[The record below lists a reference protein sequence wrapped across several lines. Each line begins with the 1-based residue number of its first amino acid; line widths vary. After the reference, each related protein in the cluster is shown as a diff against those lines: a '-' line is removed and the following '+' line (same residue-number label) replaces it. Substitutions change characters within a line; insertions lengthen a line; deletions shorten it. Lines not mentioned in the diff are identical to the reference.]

1 MGLPTQL
8 HADFIAD
15 FKREPNIVVRALCD
29 ITGEEGLTWLACD
42 GTMLVCYSRPAGGE
56 FSRLDYHLAEA
67 TGLEVREDGS
77 HAYLKARLPEAE
89 FELKFP
95 PGEVPNLAKLATMQ
109 PASEAVDVTRAPA
122 SLTPNLICGAA
133 VYAMAQADG
142 QHAKEELDW
151 VVARFGSLN
160 SFRRGGAWVVKHGFA
175 KLLTEAPQRLTAAQT
190 ESVLVNLIDL
200 GFSDNK
206 LSHEEITMLEEW
218 RQAAGLSEEQYKR
231 CYDALLAVASLGT
244 LVNESPSGPD
254 WTPVNLLC
262 AAVLGVIQ
270 HRPETRE
277 RRIKALE
284 RRIQSTDAINAG
296 QTYLDQLGP
305 EGLATVLGEMLLPA
319 QRRCVMANVLREA
332 FKDGE
337 PSPEVV
343 DYLRLLQEGMLVSP
357 ADFAA
362 EVRVFRSLGN
372 AVLFHEAEQLPH

>member
-1 MGLPTQL
+1 MGLPPQL
-8 HADFIAD
+8 QEDFIAE
-15 FKREPNIVVRALCD
+15 FKREPNIVARAVCD

-77 HAYLKARLPEAE
+77 HAFLKARLPEAE

-95 PGEVPNLAKLATMQ
+95 PGEMASLAKLATLQ
-109 PASEAVDVTRAPA
+109 PPSDSVDVVKAPA
-122 SLTPNLICGAA
+122 MLTPNLICGAA

-142 QHAKEELDW
+142 EHAKEELDW
-151 VVARFGSLN
+151 VVARFGNLN
-160 SFRRGGAWVVKHGFA
+160 SFRRGGAWVAKHGFA
-175 KLLTEAPQRLTAAQT
+175 KLLTEAGQRLTAVQM
-190 ESVLVNLIDL
+190 ESVLMNLIDM
-200 GFSDNK
+200 GFADNR
-206 LSHEEITMLEEW
+206 LSREEITMLDEW
-218 RQAAGLSEEQYKR
+218 RQAAGQSEEQYQR
-231 CYDALLAVASLGT
+231 GYEAMLAAASLGA
-244 LVNESPSGPD
+244 LVNSTASGPD

-270 HRPETRE
+270 HRPETSE

-305 EGLATVLGEMLLPA
+305 DGLATVLGEMLLPA
-319 QRRCVMANVLREA
+319 QRRCVLANVLREA

-343 DYLRLLQEGMLVSP
+343 DYLRLVQEGMGLSP

-372 AVLFHEAEQLPH
+372 PGLFHEAGPPP

>member
-8 HADFIAD
+8 HDDFVAE
-15 FKREPNIVVRALCD
+15 FKREPNIVARAVCD

-42 GTMLVCYSRPAGGE
+42 GSMLVCYSRPAGGE

-67 TGLEVREDGS
+67 SALEVREDGT
-77 HAYLKARLPEAE
+77 HAYFKARLPEAE
-89 FELKFP
+89 FELRFP
-95 PGEVPNLAKLATMQ
+95 PGEVVNLNKLAALQ
-109 PASEAVDVTRAPA
+109 PPADSVDVVRAPA
-122 SLTPNLICGAA
+122 NLTPGLVCGAA
-133 VYAMAQADG
+133 VYAMTQADG
-142 QHAKEELDW
+142 ANAKEELDW

-160 SFRRGGAWVVKHGFA
+160 TFRRGGAWVVKHGFA
-175 KLLTEAPQRLTAAQT
+175 KLLTEAPNRLTAAQL

-200 GFSDNK
+200 GFCDNK

-218 RQAAGLSEEQYKR
+218 RLAAGLSEEQYKR
-231 CYDALLAVASLGT
+231 CYDALLAAASLGS

-305 EGLATVLGEMLLPA
+305 EGLVTVLGEMLLPA
-319 QRRCVMANVLREA
+319 QRRCVMANALREA

-337 PSPEVV
+337 PTPEVV
-343 DYLRLLQEGMLVSP
+343 DYLRLVQEGMLVSP

-372 AVLFHEAEQLPH
+372 TVLFHEAVSPY